1 MSVRRLSY
9 DVYADRRAI
18 CTTAAI
24 QCVPRPPYSY
34 LFVVNH
40 VALRCAEHTLAGL
53 WLLRFAVEAMPVAA

>member
-1 MSVRRLSY
+1 MSVRRPSY

-34 LFVVNH
+34 LSVVNY
-40 VALRCAEHTLAGL
+40 VALRWAVHTLAGL
-53 WLLRFAVEAMPVAA
+53 WLLRFAVGATPATE

>member
-1 MSVRRLSY
+1 MSVRRPSY

-40 VALRCAEHTLAGL
+40 VALRGAEHTLSSL
-53 WLLRFAVEAMPVAA
+53 WLLRFALWATPAME